1 MILFYYFVPSNR
13 IMDSEF
19 RKNFLALFGGTTL
32 AQVIPFLF
40 APLLSRV
47 FSAGDYAVYG
57 LYIAI
62 LEVIAIVIAGRYEL
76 TIVLPKKDK
85 DAVHLVHGALIIA
98 LFFSLLILILAFLL
112 NRQIASVLNNDDLAP
127 FLFLL
132 PLSLF
137 FYAVTRVLNNFLI
150 RKKKFTAIAKYKLSH
165 KTGEAA
171 SALGLGWFKWSNGL
185 VWGDVLGRFL
195 LSALSFYSA
204 AKTGL
209 TQVSF
214 SIKDIKKQLIK
225 YKEFPI
231 YNSLPAVA
239 NSMATLLPVFLISK
253 FYDEQLLGNF
263 NFARMIMVAPI
274 ALVST
279 AVSQILSQKLAQLYN
294 ENKSIWEFLKPI
306 GWALL
311 GLAIVMIAVLFPFA
325 EILFKFIFG
334 EAWEVAGKISSILVF
349 AFALQ
354 FILTALYPVFYI
366 LKSIKISSAW
376 QIFYFLMIAL
386 LIFAK
391 AMDFYDFLKTF
402 VALNLFS
409 FLIYGILIYK
419 VIHKYEKGL
428 KNESEQ

>member
-1 MILFYYFVPSNR
+1 
-13 IMDSEF
+13 MDSEF
-19 RKNFLALFGGTTL
+19 RKNFLALFSGTTL

-47 FSAGDYAVYG
+47 FSAEDYAVYG

-76 TIVLPKKDK
+76 TIVLPKKDS

-98 LFFSLLILILAFLL
+98 FIISLLLLMVISFFNVQIAELL
-112 NRQIASVLNNDDLAP
+112 NNRSLAP
-127 FLFLL
+127 FLYLL

-137 FYAVTRVLNNFLI
+137 FYAITRVLNNFLI
-150 RKKKFTAIAKYKLSH
+150 RNKKFKAIAKFKLSH
-165 KTGEAA
+165 KTGEAI
-171 SALGLGWFKWSNGL
+171 SALGLGYLKWSNGL
-185 VWGDVLGRFL
+185 IWGDVFGRFL
-195 LSALSFYSA
+195 LSVLSLYSA
-204 AKTGL
+204 VKVGL
-209 TQVSF
+209 KQVTF
-214 SIKDIKKQLIK
+214 SIKDIKKQLHH
-225 YKEFPI
+225 YREFPL

-263 NFARMIMVAPI
+263 NFARMIMVAPM
-274 ALVST
+274 ALIST

-294 ENKSIWEFLKPI
+294 ENKSIWTFLKPI
-306 GWALL
+306 GLSL
-311 GLAIVMIAVLFPFA
+311 FGLAVLMIVVLYPFA
-325 EILFKFIFG
+325 EVLFEFIFG
-334 EAWEVAGKISSILVF
+334 AQWETAGKISSILVF

-376 QIFYFLMIAL
+376 QLFYFCMIAL
-386 LIFAK
+386 LIFA
-391 AMDFYDFLKTF
+391 DSLEFYDFIKSF

-409 FLIYGILIYK
+409 FLIYGILIYR
-419 VIHKYEKGL
+419 VIHKYEKRL
-428 KNESEQ
+428 KHETG